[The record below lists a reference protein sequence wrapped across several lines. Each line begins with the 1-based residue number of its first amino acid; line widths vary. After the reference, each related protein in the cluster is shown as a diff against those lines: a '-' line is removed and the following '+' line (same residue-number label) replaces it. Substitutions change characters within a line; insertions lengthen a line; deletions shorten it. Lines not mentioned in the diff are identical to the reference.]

1 MRPRSL
7 PVSYRFDYPSW
18 LCAFAPVAAVHIEGP
33 NRNVFPSL
41 LFSFS
46 FFFLYFSSSSSF
58 LLLERRERTI
68 EVERRTK
75 RIFSPGRRNIC

>member
-7 PVSYRFDYPSW
+7 PVSYRFDYPCW

-41 LFSFS
+41 LFSFF